1 MRSSLQKGFPRVQ
14 VETGQVL
21 GGGIHRLLLKEGNC
35 TWLKTRVKQ
44 YLREEVLTCRCL
56 LPRHLLVSGGG
67 GRPRLR
73 RPFVQCSHFYSCL
86 TSLLS
91 GRKFCAIL
99 QEKKKK
105 EKHNII
111 LNSIFRYS
119 EGKQTLS
126 AHAENIPLPNALRCV
141 SEGRS

>member
-1 MRSSLQKGFPRVQ
+1 M
-14 VETGQVL
+14 
-21 GGGIHRLLLKEGNC
+21 
-35 TWLKTRVKQ
+35 
-44 YLREEVLTCRCL
+44 
-56 LPRHLLVSGGG
+56 SGGG

-73 RPFVQCSHFYSCL
+73 RTFVQCSHFYGCL